1 MHVFPA
7 SFIKFPSIRKNSGSG
22 SKMIML
28 KSAFAFI
35 SLFFFL
41 FQSFAQTDTTVY
53 PQASNVR
60 VFDSTIKI
68 FISSV
73 NVTGNKKTK
82 PYIIEREM
90 TIRQGDSI
98 SLKSFFEQMELSRQ
112 LVYNTTLF
120 TEVIIT
126 PFFNEARDVT
136 LQVSVKEKWYI
147 YPTPQFQ
154 LVDRNL
160 NEWLKRYNADLERVV
175 YGAKFAHYNLSGRR
189 DQLRIFLL
197 NGYARNI
204 SFIYSA
210 PYSSRS
216 LNEGFSTS
224 MSFTQNRE
232 INFKTNS
239 TNQLQQFKTDGFV
252 RNTFNVA
259 GSYLVRKGF
268 YKRHSY
274 GVAFTH
280 IKVDDSVAKVYNPNY
295 LDAGKRQANIPELN
309 YTYQYIKTNN
319 IQYPLIG
326 QVHNAKVSKKGLGFT
341 GGINVLTF
349 AGDFSHF
356 IDHGKQWYTSLE
368 TGALLKLPFRQA
380 YINQQAMGYGNFYL
394 RGLENYVID
403 GVASVLA
410 KYTLKKKI
418 LEFNIPVPFKNKIIP
433 NIPITIFAKTY
444 ADAGYSYLKDEPAT
458 RLGNRF
464 LYSGGFGLDILTL
477 YDMSFKLEYSFN
489 QLGEKGL
496 FLHAK
501 GGF

>member
-1 MHVFPA
+1 MYVFPA
-7 SFIKFPSIRKNSGSG
+7 SLIKYSSIRKYSGSG
-22 SKMIML
+22 SKIFML
-28 KSAFAFI
+28 KISLAFI
-35 SLFFFL
+35 CLLIFSL
-41 FQSFAQTDTTVY
+41 QSWAQTDTTLY

-60 VFDSTIKI
+60 VIDSTIKI
-68 FISSV
+68 FVSSLK
-73 NVTGNKKTK
+73 VTGNKKTK
-82 PYIIEREM
+82 AYIIEREM
-90 TIRQGDSI
+90 KIKQGDSV

-120 TEVIIT
+120 TEVVIT

-210 PYSSRS
+210 PYSNRS
-216 LNEGFSTS
+216 LTEGFSAS
-224 MSFTQNRE
+224 VSFTQNRE
-232 INFKTNS
+232 INFKTNNS
-239 TNQLQQFKTDGFV
+239 NQLQQFKNKGFV
-252 RNTFNVA
+252 RNTFKVSGA
-259 GSYLVRKGF
+259 YLVRKGY

-274 GVAFTH
+274 GLAFTH
-280 IKVDDSVAKVYNPNY
+280 IKIDDSIAKVYNPNY
-295 LDAGKRQANIPELN
+295 LDAGNNRVNIPELN
-309 YTYQYIKTNN
+309 YTYQYINTDN

-326 QVHNAKVSKKGLGFT
+326 QVYNATLSKRGLGLT
-341 GGINVLTF
+341 GGINVFTLS
-349 AGDFSHF
+349 GDFSRF
-356 IDHGKQWYTSLE
+356 ITHGKRWYSSLE
-368 TGALLKLPFRQA
+368 AGALLKLPFRQP

-394 RGLENYVID
+394 RGLENYVVD
-403 GVASVLA
+403 GVASMLA

-418 LEFNIPVPFKNKIIP
+418 IAFTIPVPFKNKIIP
-433 NIPITIFAKTY
+433 NIPISIYAKTY

-464 LYSGGFGLDILTL
+464 LYTGGFGIDILTV